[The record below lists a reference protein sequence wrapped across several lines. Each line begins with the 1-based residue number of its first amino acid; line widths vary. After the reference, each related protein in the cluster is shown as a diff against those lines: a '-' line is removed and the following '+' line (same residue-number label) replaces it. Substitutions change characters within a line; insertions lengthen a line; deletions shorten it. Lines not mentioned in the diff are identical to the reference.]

1 MFELHVL
8 NANPKP
14 LDPTKPQN
22 ALNPWHAVKP
32 AYAYACLSIAG
43 AKLRLFF
50 QHGSCSE
57 SYSHEMRIHCFCIQ
71 QRRICWIKLY

>member
-32 AYAYACLSIAG
+32 AYAHACLPIAVQNKS
-43 AKLRLFF
+43 ALCLFVQF
-50 QHGSCSE
+50 
-57 SYSHEMRIHCFCIQ
+57 INP
-71 QRRICWIKLY
+71 KP